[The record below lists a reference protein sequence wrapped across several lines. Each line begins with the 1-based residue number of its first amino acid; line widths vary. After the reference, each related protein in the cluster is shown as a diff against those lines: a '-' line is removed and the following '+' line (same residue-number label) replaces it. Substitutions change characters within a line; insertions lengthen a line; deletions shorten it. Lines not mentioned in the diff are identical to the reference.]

1 MKVKAVEHISTNFA
15 ESGLQADSGEI
26 GTNTFEQVF
35 LTAFS
40 KFYTPVIF
48 SALRGYPLF

>member
-1 MKVKAVEHISTNFA
+1 MCRNEIRPLIFWVFCTCDQMKGKTVEHISTNFA

-35 LTAFS
+35 
-40 KFYTPVIF
+40 
-48 SALRGYPLF
+48 